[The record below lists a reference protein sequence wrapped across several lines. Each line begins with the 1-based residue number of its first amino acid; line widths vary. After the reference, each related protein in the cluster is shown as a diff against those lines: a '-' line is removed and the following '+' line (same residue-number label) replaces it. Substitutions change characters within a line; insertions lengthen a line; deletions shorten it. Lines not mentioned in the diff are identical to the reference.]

1 MANPT
6 IPMTEPAP
14 AIVTRVSAAQ
24 VYENGTRTDKR
35 VLDEQGRPVSRVR
48 GFGRLFGSI
57 QEITIEIP
65 DHLAETVAPGQIVVA
80 AGNRL
85 MASLKGSD
93 FGAVSMTVQGAED
106 LRIVGSADEVFDS
119 LAKAG
124 AK

>member
-1 MANPT
+1 
-6 IPMTEPAP
+6 MTEPAP

-93 FGAVSMTVQGAED
+93 FGAVSMTVLGAED